1 MDPNQRGIPIDDEE
15 FSIELLPEDFAQY
28 DISFKIIVIGDS
40 SVGKSCLTTQA
51 VRNNFIEFYQA
62 TVGFEFLTFNLRINS
77 NVVKLQ
83 IWDTC
88 GQEVYKSLISN
99 FYRNCSLALIV
110 YAINNRNTFEHAEN
124 WLNDLKNQSNPNVR
138 VFLVGNKSDLEKE
151 RTVSKEEAEQFK
163 EEKKLDRFME
173 TSAKTG
179 DNARNVMLQ
188 AAKILYKDYLKAKES
203 LGKNMEG
210 SSGNYIVYMD
220 NAKIIGATELDTFSI
235 SVTTEKKCSD
245 KKKLITNDK
254 VDLYSYC
261 LSEIFVS
268 SNDTTSE
275 LVDMFSSN
283 KITVQD
289 LYRDSEKTDNDEN
302 GNRIY
307 RMDKYSVLVCNQSTS
322 GDVII
327 GKKNMRF
334 NDVSCEERQEQ

>member
-138 VFLVGNKSDLEKE
+138 VFLVGNKSDLENE
-151 RTVSKEEAEQFK
+151 RTVSKEEAEKFK

-188 AAKILYKDYLKAKES
+188 AAKI
-203 LGKNMEG
+203 
-210 SSGNYIVYMD
+210 
-220 NAKIIGATELDTFSI
+220 
-235 SVTTEKKCSD
+235 
-245 KKKLITNDK
+245 
-254 VDLYSYC
+254 
-261 LSEIFVS
+261 
-268 SNDTTSE
+268 
-275 LVDMFSSN
+275 
-283 KITVQD
+283 
-289 LYRDSEKTDNDEN
+289 
-302 GNRIY
+302 
-307 RMDKYSVLVCNQSTS
+307 
-322 GDVII
+322 
-327 GKKNMRF
+327 
-334 NDVSCEERQEQ
+334 